1 MEEEGKNNVNITTKE
16 ITEMENGFMEEGIT
30 IERKWE
36 WDLLIESK
44 KRKSGAFYCEIRE
57 EQSQHPF

>member
-44 KRKSGAFYCEIRE
+44 KRKSGAF
-57 EQSQHPF
+57 